1 MIRAFVLLL
10 TSLALAPPASAA
22 PAAPEAPLTV
32 TSPSGEVVASF
43 LLEDGAPRYAIAVDG
58 RDVIRPSRL
67 GVRLRDAAPLERGF
81 RLVQATR
88 RSVDETW
95 QQPWGESRSVRNH
108 FNELTVALAEA
119 TAPGRQLRVVF
130 RVFDDGVGFRYEWPE
145 QPQLSDF
152 VIMDELTEFALA
164 GDYDAWW
171 IPAYREHRYEYLF
184 RESRVSTLG
193 SVHTPLTLET
203 PDGLYLSLHEAAL
216 VDYASMTLQA
226 NGASVL
232 RCDLVPWSDGS
243 KVKARAP
250 FVSPWRTLQIARTP
264 GDLVTS
270 RLVLNLNEPSR
281 ITDTSWIRP
290 GKYVGIWW
298 GMHINLW
305 TWASGP
311 RHGATTERTKQ
322 YIDFAARHGFG
333 GVLAEGWNVGWDG
346 DWIANADLFSFTKAY
361 PDFDLAEVARYAKA
375 KGLTFIAHNETSFG
389 IENYERQLEEAFALY
404 ERLGISALKTGYVDN
419 QAPLH
424 ELHHGQYMVRHFRKV
439 VEAAARHHIMLD
451 VHEPIKDTG
460 ERRTW
465 PNMMTRE
472 GARGMEYNAWSVDGG
487 NPPEHETIVPFT
499 RLLGGPFDFTP
510 GVFDLKLKSAPD
522 KRPARVN
529 TTLAKALANYV
540 VLYSPLQMAAD
551 LVENYENQPA
561 FQFVKDVPTDWEV
574 TKVLNGVIGDFVTVA
589 RKDRRSDDWYLG
601 SVSDEFGR
609 TLEVPLE
616 FLDPGRQ
623 YVAQI
628 YADAPNADWDARPYN
643 IAISERPVD
652 ARTTLSMRLA
662 PGGGQAVRIRPV
674 P

>member
-1 MIRAFVLLL
+1 
-10 TSLALAPPASAA
+10 
-22 PAAPEAPLTV
+22 
-32 TSPSGEVVASF
+32 
-43 LLEDGAPRYAIAVDG
+43 
-58 RDVIRPSRL
+58 
-67 GVRLRDAAPLERGF
+67 
-81 RLVQATR
+81 
-88 RSVDETW
+88 
-95 QQPWGESRSVRNH
+95 
-108 FNELTVALAEA
+108 
-119 TAPGRQLRVVF
+119 
-130 RVFDDGVGFRYEWPE
+130 
-145 QPQLSDF
+145 
-152 VIMDELTEFALA
+152 
-164 GDYDAWW
+164 
-171 IPAYREHRYEYLF
+171 
-184 RESRVSTLG
+184 
-193 SVHTPLTLET
+193 
-203 PDGLYLSLHEAAL
+203 
-216 VDYASMTLQA
+216 
-226 NGASVL
+226 
-232 RCDLVPWSDGS
+232 
-243 KVKARAP
+243 
-250 FVSPWRTLQIARTP
+250 
-264 GDLVTS
+264 
-270 RLVLNLNEPSR
+270 
-281 ITDTSWIRP
+281 
-290 GKYVGIWW
+290 
-298 GMHINLW
+298 
-305 TWASGP
+305 
-311 RHGATTERTKQ
+311 
-322 YIDFAARHGFG
+322 
-333 GVLAEGWNVGWDG
+333 
-346 DWIANADLFSFTKAY
+346 
-361 PDFDLAEVARYAKA
+361 
-375 KGLTFIAHNETSFG
+375 
-389 IENYERQLEEAFALY
+389 
-404 ERLGISALKTGYVDN
+404 
-419 QAPLH
+419 
-424 ELHHGQYMVRHFRKV
+424 MVRHFRKV

-616 FLDPGRQ
+616 FLDPGRK